1 MDDMDRTEKATDDEI
16 LESFVKHKDSTAQ
29 EIIDLGIRNY
39 IENKHEQGIVPTI
52 NHVSSLKICR
62 DNSVRC
68 NEVAYL
74 VQKLGFSLE
83 ESEGKTLSELSIY
96 K

>member
-1 MDDMDRTEKATDDEI
+1 MDQTEK
-16 LESFVKHKDSTAQ
+16 VDSTAQ
-29 EIIDLGIRNY
+29 DMIDLGIRNY

-74 VQKLGFSLE
+74 VAKLGFKLE
-83 ESEGKTLSELSIY
+83 DSDDKVLSELY
-96 K
+96 VFKM